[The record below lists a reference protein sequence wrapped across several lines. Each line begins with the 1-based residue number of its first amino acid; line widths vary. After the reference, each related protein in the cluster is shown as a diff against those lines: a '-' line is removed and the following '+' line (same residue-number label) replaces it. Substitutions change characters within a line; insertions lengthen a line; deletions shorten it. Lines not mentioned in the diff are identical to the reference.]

1 MNTIDFFNSN
11 SNTNTNSNVKPKKI
25 LLLIDLYDWCFHHI
39 ALRIQKNITNHK
51 FDIMTSAEF
60 YNNAMEIIKNKY
72 DIILW
77 FYPSGK
83 YTVRE
88 LNYIKRY
95 NNTKLYWCLYE
106 NYTWTHH
113 NTSPEMLNKKIHLR
127 NNIKIW
133 LDITDGT
140 FYGSEKI
147 LGNLHKIGN
156 NKMFH
161 DQPIYYPCIDGVNTK
176 MFNFKKYNKDILTKK
191 KLKVG
196 WIGNSDVTMSGLQKG
211 FKEIKQY
218 VTDLSANFEFC
229 PLDRQTNYIP
239 HEEVPNYIHNIDI
252 IVCYST
258 AEGTPNQILEGS
270 SCGRCWVST
279 DVGVVSPL
287 YNTLKNNPT
296 GIIINKDEESFK
308 KALMTLYNNRELL
321 AIYGKNGRRA
331 IDVNWDWKYRLDGF
345 ENAFS

>member
-1 MNTIDFFNSN
+1 MNTIDFFNTN
-11 SNTNTNSNVKPKKI
+11 KDINTYSNVKSKKI
-25 LLLIDLYDWCFHHI
+25 LLLIDVYGWCFHHI

-51 FDIMTSAEF
+51 FDIMTSGEF
-60 YNNAMEIIKNKY
+60 YNNALKIIKNKY
-72 DIILW
+72 DIILF
-77 FYPSGK
+77 FYPSNK
-83 YTVRE
+83 YTLKE
-88 LNYIKRY
+88 LDYIKKY
-95 NNTKLYWCLYE
+95 NNTKIYWCLYE
-106 NYTWTHH
+106 NYSWTYL
-113 NTSPEMLNKKIHLR
+113 NTNPKFMKRKLQLRDYIKFWLN
-127 NNIKIW
+127 NS
-133 LDITDGT
+133 DGT
-140 FYGSEKI
+140 FYGSEII
-147 LGNLHKIGN
+147 LGNLYKLN
-156 NKMFH
+156 NKMLH

-258 AEGTPNQILEGS
+258 SEGTPNQILEGS
-270 SCGRCWVST
+270 SCGRCWIST

-308 KALMTLYNNRELL
+308 KALMTLYNNRKLL
-321 AIYGKNGRRA
+321 AIYGINGRRA
-331 IDVNWDWKYRLDGF
+331 IEVNWDWKYRLDGF
-345 ENAFS
+345 KKAFN